1 MCRDS
6 SYNPFPPSGAEHS
19 ALAAFSFPYS
29 YAFTPIATQQRDAKL
44 VFKLSQQQFPL
55 KLNNMPFPR
64 PLRLAFSSVLL
75 SVIHFTHAEDS
86 TAPYLEENGLI
97 VIEAEDQS
105 FDTAFFKLESS
116 IDGYSGTG
124 YLVGQINSYNTPG
137 KGIVSCPIKISQSGR
152 YQLSW
157 KSRITIGDSNTDAN
171 DTWVRLLDSNDT
183 PIAPVVNDMHAS
195 VNQWHKSYMNNA
207 NGWSY
212 DASNKDNDP
221 HSISWQFE
229 AGNTYTLQLS
239 VRSEGHGVDR
249 IVLWDTASYDF
260 ANKQTG
266 KGSKANLLN
275 PLLQSLR
282 EKTIAAD
289 SDNDGLPDYWES
301 EYGSNETS
309 IDPDS
314 DADSDTLP
322 ALVEFATG
330 TNPSIPNPAPTLNKI
345 EENGVAYLS
354 FNYTKSI
361 TATDHV
367 TLTPFYSIE
376 LKNWSTDNLSLETDQ
391 ASGEEDSVS
400 ERALLPLLNQETK
413 HFFKLIAEKK

>member
-1 MCRDS
+1 MHILPLHPRKEMQNSYSNNPNDS
-6 SYNPFPPSGAEHS
+6 PQKLPYMPLLRRLSPALTLVILS
-19 ALAAFSFPYS
+19 A
-29 YAFTPIATQQRDAKL
+29 
-44 VFKLSQQQFPL
+44 
-55 KLNNMPFPR
+55 N
-64 PLRLAFSSVLL
+64 
-75 SVIHFTHAEDS
+75 HFINAQDPV
-86 TAPYLEENGLI
+86 APYLEKNGII

-105 FDTAFFKLESS
+105 FDTSYFKLETS
-116 IDGYSGTG
+116 IPGYSGGG
-124 YLVGQINSYNTPG
+124 YLVGQINSYNVPG

-171 DTWVRLLDSNDT
+171 DTWVRALDSNDT
-183 PIAPVVNDMHAS
+183 PIAPVANDMHAS
-195 VNQWHKSYMNNA
+195 ANQWHKSYMNNA
-207 NGWSY
+207 SNWIY

-229 AGNTYTLQLS
+229 AGETYTLQFS
-239 VRSEGHGVDR
+239 VRSEGHGLDR
-249 IVLWDTASYDF
+249 IVLWDTSAYDF

-266 KGSKANLLN
+266 KGSKANLLD
-275 PLLQSLR
+275 PLPQSQR
-282 EKTIAAD
+282 VRIIAAD

-301 EYGSNETS
+301 EHGASETS
-309 IDPDS
+309 IEPDS
-314 DADSDTLP
+314 DADSDTIP

-330 TNPSIPNPAPTLNKI
+330 TNPSVPNPAPTLNKI

-367 TLTPFYSIE
+367 TLTPYYSIE
-376 LKNWSTDNLSLETDQ
+376 LKDWSTDNLSLETGQ
-391 ASGEEDSVS
+391 VSGEEDRVS
-400 ERALLPLLNQETK
+400 KRALLPLLNQETK